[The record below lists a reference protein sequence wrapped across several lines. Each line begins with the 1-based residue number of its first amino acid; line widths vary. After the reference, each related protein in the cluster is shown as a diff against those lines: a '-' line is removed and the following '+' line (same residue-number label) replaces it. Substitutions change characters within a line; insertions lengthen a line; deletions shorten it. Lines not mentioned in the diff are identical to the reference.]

1 MHYITNIVFFSRI
14 FLWMKFQ
21 LMCCLSARTFNDFSR
36 LFSTFRSTTSQRLPP
51 QEEHWEEKRSR
62 LRKLRA
68 ASRSHR
74 RCCWTWM
81 KNREKEWET
90 CSWSD
95 RGVKARNDYCR
106 NRQFTA
112 SLIIIHQFSPM
123 IFWLCILF
131 PQFRPIAAYLDWQL
145 DLPTL
150 IQIRCNSSSHWARS
164 KDLRTGW
171 KMCIKVK
178 KMRLPMLKKT

>member
-14 FLWMKFQ
+14 FCEWNFSWCVVSVQGLLMTFLVSFQ
-21 LMCCLSARTFNDFSR
+21 HFVRRLLNDF
-36 LFSTFRSTTSQRLPP
+36 LPKKNT
-51 QEEHWEEKRSR
+51 EKRKEVVCVNYAR
-62 LRKLRA
+62 RRDLIVVVELEWKTERK
-68 ASRSHR
+68 
-74 RCCWTWM
+74 
-81 KNREKEWET
+81 NEKT

-131 PQFRPIAAYLDWQL
+131 PQFRPIVAYLDWQL

-164 KDLRTGW
+164 KRTW
-171 KMCIKVK
+171 EQVEKCV
-178 KMRLPMLKKT
+178 